1 MQAATVF
8 IGSSHEH
15 LKTAHALKTCLSS
28 FADATVWDEAAFD
41 LNESIFGG
49 LLQAADS
56 YDFGVF
62 VFDADDVAVIRD
74 NKTPTVRDNVL
85 FELGLFIG
93 RMGRDRAFWISSQGA
108 MQPHIPT
115 DLAGITHLSYLRPNN
130 DDASTLRTAL
140 AKACERLQIAID
152 KLGPRRDRTVE
163 HLDGVRILC
172 AASTEYS
179 APRFA
184 EDIANIR
191 RNFPSGSVKSAHGV
205 DGETLMADLSSE
217 KWDIVHLAMYVDP
230 ANGDLL
236 IPSSKGDAGAKVKR
250 MPMEGVAGLIDMA
263 GAKLVVVVTC
273 DSLLL
278 AARIARMTN
287 TIAGYMAID
296 ARAALDWSSVFYRF
310 LAQGCPLFE
319 AFNRAQTL
327 TNPGLLLL
335 ANRDFRL
342 SRPLRASPQDERL
355 PPSSPDSPQKQ
366 LGESGSSSGVT

>member
-1 MQAATVF
+1 MPAPTVF

-15 LKTAHALKTCLSS
+15 LKTAHALKSCLSS
-28 FADATVWDEAAFD
+28 FAEAIVWDETAFD

-74 NKTPTVRDNVL
+74 IKTPTVRDNVL

-108 MQPHIPT
+108 TQPHIPT
-115 DLAGITHLSYLRPNN
+115 DLAGITHLSYLRPNT
-130 DDASTLRTAL
+130 DDVDTLRAAL
-140 AKACERLQIAID
+140 TKSCQRLQIEIG
-152 KLGPRRDRTVE
+152 KLGPRRDRTVD

-179 APRFA
+179 APKFS

-236 IPSSKGDAGAKVKR
+236 IPSSKDSADAKVRR
-250 MPMEGVAGLIDMA
+250 MPMEGVAGLIDMS
-263 GAKLVVVVTC
+263 GARLVVVVTC
-273 DSLLL
+273 DSLIL
-278 AARIARMTN
+278 AARIARLTN
-287 TIAGYMAID
+287 TIAGYKAID
-296 ARAALDWSSVFYRF
+296 VRAALDWSSVFYRF

-327 TNPGLLLL
+327 TNPGLILL

-342 SRPLRASPQDERL
+342 RRPLRNPPSHERL
-355 PPSSPDSPQKQ
+355 PSP
-366 LGESGSSSGVT
+366 TTR